1 MLILVGEN
9 VFEKHA
15 CFIEVVAVGVV
26 NASISSAY
34 PIHGCLTI
42 SAMPDNV
49 WDSADT
55 DGSASRCTTSEADRR
70 DADDYDDAC
79 RIFPIVNPVSLRLW
93 LAHRVSRL
101 TP

>member
-1 MLILVGEN
+1 MLILVGES

-49 WDSADT
+49 WDSADMRRLRRQVHHERS
-55 DGSASRCTTSEADRR
+55 GSPRR
-70 DADDYDDAC
+70 
-79 RIFPIVNPVSLRLW
+79 
-93 LAHRVSRL
+93 
-101 TP
+101 